1 MKQHQD
7 ACKRSD
13 EVRVVDKAIK
23 NREIKIKKVLCI
35 QMTPHNKKFNR
46 DIVLSFQDAGCLC
59 CMLITLQ
66 KSCCLQCIIT
76 ESSTSV
82 EP

>member
-13 EVRVVDKAIK
+13 EVRVVDRAIK

-46 DIVLSFQDAGCLC
+46 DIGLKFPGCWLS
-59 CMLITLQ
+59 MLHVNHPPEILLFTMYYYREFYV
-66 KSCCLQCIIT
+66 S
-76 ESSTSV
+76 
-82 EP
+82 